1 MSYIK
6 PINHHPRLE
15 KNKLGLTRR
24 DYEGA
29 ISTLCAGCG
38 HDSISACIIEACF
51 QLNIEAYKVAKLSG
65 IGCSSKAPAYFL
77 NQSHGFNSVHGRMP
91 SVATG
96 ANCANGDLLYL
107 GISGDGDSAS
117 IGIGQFIHAIRRQIN
132 MVYFVENNGTYGL
145 TKGQFSATNDLESK
159 NKYGEDNLFKPID
172 LASMAIQLG
181 ASYVAR
187 SFSGDRDQL
196 IPLIECV
203 VRNFAAGSICKRLG
217 LEEGMKMEPP
227 IFEFFYKDDDLGDP
241 LINDCHITAFG
252 WAKENDIE
260 IMKDLTLKTNSIL
273 VSLFD
278 AADLIL
284 VDFKIEFGLS
294 DGKIFL
300 GDEFTPDGCRVWDK
314 ETKKKLDKDRFR
326 LGLGDVVESYQEIAH
341 RLGIDLT

>member
-1 MSYIK
+1 MLEKKELLKTGKAKSLYVTEDPAKLVMEYKDDTSAFDGKKIEQIAGK
-6 PINHHPRLE
+6 GTVNNRFNSHIMEHLKDKDVPNHHLE
-15 KNKLGLTRR
+15 VSSPN
-24 DYEGA
+24 E
-29 ISTLCAGCG
+29 
-38 HDSISACIIEACF
+38 SIVMSLDMF
-51 QLNIEAYKVAKLSG
+51 
-65 IGCSSKAPAYFL
+65 P
-77 NQSHGFNSVHGRMP
+77 
-91 SVATG
+91 
-96 ANCANGDLLYL
+96 
-107 GISGDGDSAS
+107 
-117 IGIGQFIHAIRRQIN
+117 
-132 MVYFVENNGTYGL
+132 
-145 TKGQFSATNDLESK
+145 
-159 NKYGEDNLFKPID
+159 
-172 LASMAIQLG
+172 
-181 ASYVAR
+181 
-187 SFSGDRDQL
+187 
-196 IPLIECV
+196 IECV

-252 WAKENDIE
+252 WAKESDIE

-278 AADLIL
+278 EADLIL

-294 DGKIFL
+294 DGKIYL